1 MRLTYCKAK
10 SICRMKILEI
20 NRNQIRNRNGRVLF
34 GIFVMFIVWKY
45 DLIFFCSDNNDRY
58 NILTQTTNFDH
69 EFACYK
75 NSVTQ
80 TLIEDENN
88 EKIKGRFRSRMEL
101 VTVNDESYKETFDLS
116 LYKQKWYIFGTADL
130 FSLQYA

>member
-1 MRLTYCKAK
+1 
-10 SICRMKILEI
+10 MKILEI

-69 EFACYK
+69 EFAWYK

-80 TLIEDENN
+80 TLIEDETN